1 MMPAIR
7 AEFRKLRTVRS
18 TYVIAALG
26 LALVIAYTL
35 LAEGIYGYDSTMRPD
50 KLQNM
55 LLVTGGLLGVFV
67 ALVGVLLIAH
77 EYRYNTIIYT
87 LTNTNDRSKTLVA
100 KIIVIA
106 AFSVIYTLIALIV
119 AAFTMYIGLAIK
131 SYQIVPQDLEILS
144 VLWRCLATAIGY
156 GFVGLALGLLFR
168 NIVGAIVTLFIV
180 PTTVEPLLGF
190 WLKDNARYLPFSASD
205 QIISNGNL
213 TSIEGLWVFGLWLC
227 AAFAAAWYLFYRRD
241 IN

>member
-7 AEFRKLRTVRS
+7 AEFRKLLTVRS
-18 TYVIAALG
+18 TYIIAALG
-26 LALVIAYTL
+26 LALVVAYAL
-35 LAEGIYGYDSTMRPD
+35 LVEGVHGYATTIQPD

-55 LLVTGGLLGVFV
+55 LLATGGLLGVFV
-67 ALVGVLLIAH
+67 ALIGVLLIAH

-87 LTNTNDRSKTLVA
+87 LTNTNDRSKTLAA
-100 KIIVIA
+100 KLIVIV
-106 AFSVIYTLIALIV
+106 AFSVAYALLAMVV
-119 AAFTMYIGLAIK
+119 ATVSMYMGLAIK
-131 SYQIVPQDLEILS
+131 SYHISPQDLEVWSI
-144 VLWRCLATAIGY
+144 LWRCLATVVGY
-156 GFVGLALGLLFR
+156 GLLGLALGLLFR

-213 TSIEGLWVFGLWLC
+213 TSIEGLWVFALWLG
-227 AAFAAAWYLFYRRD
+227 AALAAAWYLFYRRD